1 MNLFDF
7 NERFP
12 DEAACEAYLKL
23 KREEEGI
30 VCSRCHESKHYWT
43 ESLKRWKC
51 ANCGMT
57 ENLMAGTMME
67 KTKVSLKIWFQVVH
81 LMTST
86 KKAFSALEMQRQV
99 ESKFYEPIWY
109 MMQKIRITMGK
120 RDARYKLQGDI
131 EIDDA
136 FFETVDLPKEFILGG
151 EITEAAIEGY
161 ARGGMLTRGRGS
173 ERQSK
178 VLVMVESKPNP
189 KQENPHKKNR
199 ILGFAKMIVM
209 DDLSG
214 TGINYTVKES
224 ISPSSIVISDGYRG
238 FSGLSEIVEQHNA
251 MVVPQKEAHI
261 KLPWVHAVISNAK
274 RNLLGVHHSI
284 GKGFLQNYLNE
295 FVYKL
300 NRRTFESDLFDRMI
314 VAGAHDTWY

>member
-12 DEAACEAYLKL
+12 DEESCIAYLKL

-30 VCSRCHESKHYWT
+30 VCSKCHEAKHQWNDK
-43 ESLKRWKC
+43 LMVWKC
-51 ANCGMT
+51 LNCGAWL
-57 ENLMAGTMME
+57 NLKAGTMME
-67 KTKVSLKIWFQVVH
+67 QTKVSLKIWFQVIH
-81 LMTST
+81 LITST
-86 KKAFSALEMQRQV
+86 KKAFSTLEIQRQV
-99 ESKFYEPIWY
+99 GTKFYEPIWY

-136 FFETVDLPKEFILGG
+136 FFETVDLPKEMLLGG
-151 EITEAAIEGY
+151 EVTEMAIERY
-161 ARGGMLTRGRGS
+161 ARGGSLTRGRGS

-189 KQENPHKKNR
+189 KQTLHYKKDR
-199 ILGFAKMIVM
+199 IMGFAKMIVM
-209 DDLSG
+209 DDLTG
-214 TGINYTVKES
+214 TGINYVVNES

-238 FSGLSEIVEQHNA
+238 YSGLSEIVEQHNA

-261 KLPWVHAVISNAK
+261 KLPWVHSVIGNAK

-314 VAGAHDTWY
+314 VAGAHDVWY

>member
-1 MNLFDF
+1 MDIFEF
-7 NERFP
+7 VKRFST
-12 DEAACEAYLKL
+12 EAACEEYLRE
-23 KREEEGI
+23 KRTEEGI
-30 VCSRCHESKHYWT
+30 VCSNCHQSHHYWLA
-43 ESLKRWKC
+43 SSKQWKC
-51 ANCGMT
+51 VNCGKRT
-57 ENLMAGTMME
+57 TLTAGTMME
-67 KTKVSLKIWFQVVH
+67 SSNMPLTTWFRVIH
-81 LMTST
+81 LMTMT
-86 KKAFSALEMQRQV
+86 KKAFSALEMQKQTG
-99 ESKFYEPIWY
+99 SKFYELIWS

-136 FFETVDLPKEFILGG
+136 FFEIVDLSEKVNEYLK
-151 EITEAAIEGY
+151 
-161 ARGGMLTRGRGS
+161 RGRGS
-173 ERQSK
+173 KKQAK

-189 KQENPHKKNR
+189 KQTNPHKKDR

-214 TGINYTVKES
+214 TGINYTVSQS

-238 FSGLSEIVEQHNA
+238 YSGLNEIVEQHNA

-261 KLPWVHAVISNAK
+261 KLPWVHTVIANSK

-284 GKGFLQNYLNE
+284 GKEFLQNYLNE
-295 FVYKL
+295 FTYKL
-300 NRRTFESDLFDRMI
+300 NRRTFKSDLFDRMI

>member
-12 DEAACEAYLKL
+12 NEAACEAYLKL

-30 VCSRCHESKHYWT
+30 ICSKCHESNYHWYENQKM
-43 ESLKRWKC
+43 WKC
-51 ANCGMT
+51 LNCGT
-57 ENLMAGTMME
+57 WLNLKAGTMME
-67 KTKVSLKIWFQVVH
+67 KTKVSLKIWFQVIH

-86 KKAFSALEMQRQV
+86 KKAFSALEIQRQV
-99 ESKFYEPIWY
+99 ETKFYEPIWY

-120 RDARYKLQGDI
+120 RDALYRLQGDI

-136 FFETVDLPKEFILGG
+136 FFETVDLPKEMILGG
-151 EITEAAIEGY
+151 EITEKDIEVF

-189 KQENPHKKNR
+189 KQVLKYKKDR
-199 ILGFAKMIVM
+199 IMGFAKMIVM
-209 DDLSG
+209 DDLTG
-214 TGINYTVKES
+214 TGINYVVKES
-224 ISPSSIVISDGYRG
+224 ISPSSIVISDGYKG
-238 FSGLSEIVEQHNA
+238 FSGLGEIVEQHNA
-251 MVVPQKEAHI
+251 MVVPQKEAHL

>member
-7 NERFP
+7 NDRFP
-12 DEAACEAYLKL
+12 DEAACEAYLRL

-30 VCSRCHESKHYWT
+30 VCSKCHQSKHYWL
-43 ESLKRWKC
+43 ESMKMWKC
-51 ANCGMT
+51 ANCGT
-57 ENLMAGTMME
+57 RENLKAGTMME
-67 KTKVSLKIWFQVVH
+67 QTKVSLKIWFQVIH

-99 ESKFYEPIWY
+99 GTKFYEPIWY
-109 MMQKIRITMGK
+109 MMQKIRLTMGK

-136 FFETVDLPKEFILGG
+136 FFETVDLPKEMLLGG
-151 EITEAAIEGY
+151 EITEMAIENF
-161 ARGGMLTRGRGS
+161 ARGGSLTRGRGS

-189 KQENPHKKNR
+189 KQQNPHKKDR

-224 ISPSSIVISDGYRG
+224 ISPSSIVISDGYKG
-238 FSGLSEIVEQHNA
+238 FSGLGEIVEQHNA

>member
-1 MNLFDF
+1 MKLFDF

-12 DEAACEAYLKL
+12 DEATCENYLKL
-23 KREEEGI
+23 KREEEGV
-30 VCSRCHESKHYWT
+30 VCPKCHEAKHYWF
-43 ESLKRWKC
+43 EKMKLWKC
-51 ANCGMT
+51 ANCGT
-57 ENLMAGTMME
+57 RTNLKSGTMME
-67 KTKVSLKIWFQVVH
+67 RSHLSLLLWFEVVH

-86 KKAFSALEMQRQV
+86 KKAFSALEIQKQIKF
-99 ESKFYEPIWY
+99 KFYEPIWL
-109 MMQKIRITMGK
+109 MCQKIRITMGK

-136 FFETVDLPKEFILGG
+136 FYEIVDLPEKDILGNVKEETEEFIK
-151 EITEAAIEGY
+151 
-161 ARGGMLTRGRGS
+161 RGRGS
-173 ERQSK
+173 PKQAK

-189 KQENPHKKNR
+189 KQKNPHKKDR

-209 DDLSG
+209 DDL
-214 TGINYTVKES
+214 TGKGIDYTVKES
-224 ISPSSIVISDGYRG
+224 ISPTSLVISDAYRG
-238 FSGLSEIVEQHNA
+238 YSGLSEIVKEHNA

-261 KLPWVHAVISNAK
+261 KLPWVHTIIANSK

-284 GKGFLQNYLNE
+284 GKAFLQNYLNE
-295 FVYKL
+295 FIYKL

>member
-1 MNLFDF
+1 MNLFGF
-7 NERFP
+7 NQRFP
-12 DEAACEAYLKL
+12 DEAACENYLRL

-30 VCSRCHESKHYWT
+30 VCSKCHESKHYWT

-67 KTKVSLKIWFQVVH
+67 KTKVSLKIWFQVIH

-99 ESKFYEPIWY
+99 ETKFYEPIWY

-120 RDARYKLQGDI
+120 RDTRYKLQGDI

-151 EITEAAIEGY
+151 MITEQHFAK
-161 ARGGMLTRGRGS
+161 GGLTRGRGS

-189 KQENPHKKNR
+189 LQTLKYKKDR
-199 ILGFAKMIVM
+199 IMGFAKMIVM
-209 DDLSG
+209 DDLTG
-214 TGINYTVKES
+214 VGINYVVKES
-224 ISPSSIVISDGYRG
+224 ISPSSIVISDGYRSY
-238 FSGLSEIVEQHNA
+238 SGLSEIVEQHNA
-251 MVVPQKEAHI
+251 MVVPAKEAHK
-261 KLPWVHAVISNAK
+261 KLPWVHATISNAK

-300 NRRTFESDLFDRMI
+300 NRRTFDSDLFDRMI

>member
-30 VCSRCHESKHYWT
+30 ICSKCHKSNFHWYENQKM
-43 ESLKRWKC
+43 WKC
-51 ANCGMT
+51 NNCGT
-57 ENLMAGTMME
+57 KENLKAGTMME
-67 KTKVSLKIWFQVVH
+67 QTKVSLKIWFQVIH

-86 KKAFSALEMQRQV
+86 KKAFSALEIQRQV
-99 ESKFYEPIWY
+99 NTKFYEPIWY

-136 FFETVDLPKEFILGG
+136 FFETVDLPKEMLLGG
-151 EITEAAIEGY
+151 IVTELEVEKF

-189 KQENPHKKNR
+189 KQTLKYKKDR
-199 ILGFAKMIVM
+199 IMGFAKMVVM
-209 DDLSG
+209 DDLTG
-214 TGINYTVKES
+214 TGINYVVQES

-238 FSGLSEIVEQHNA
+238 YLGLKEIVEQHNA

-261 KLPWVHAVISNAK
+261 KLPWVHSVIGNAK

>member
-1 MNLFDF
+1 MKRAPIRESSVERKTAETEVRIKLNLDGTGKSEVNSSLPFLDHMLTLWAKHGFFDLH
-7 NERFP
+7 
-12 DEAACEAYLKL
+12 LK
-23 KREEEGI
+23 
-30 VCSRCHESKHYWT
+30 SK
-43 ESLKRWKC
+43 
-51 ANCGMT
+51 
-57 ENLMAGTMME
+57 
-67 KTKVSLKIWFQVVH
+67 
-81 LMTST
+81 
-86 KKAFSALEMQRQV
+86 
-99 ESKFYEPIWY
+99 
-109 MMQKIRITMGK
+109 
-120 RDARYKLQGDI
+120 GDI

-136 FFETVDLPKEFILGG
+136 FFETVDLPKEMLLGG
-151 EITEAAIEGY
+151 IITEREIESF

-178 VLVMVESKPNP
+178 VLVMVESTPNP

-199 ILGFAKMIVM
+199 IMGFAKMIVM

-214 TGINYTVKES
+214 TGINYVVKES
-224 ISPSSIVISDGYRG
+224 MSPSSIVISDGYRG
-238 FSGLSEIVEQHNA
+238 FSGLSEIVEKHNA

>member
-12 DEAACEAYLKL
+12 DEESCEVYLKL

-30 VCSRCHESKHYWT
+30 VCSKCHEAKHYWI
-43 ESLKRWKC
+43 ESLKKWKC

-57 ENLMAGTMME
+57 ENLKAGTMME
-67 KTKVSLKIWFQVVH
+67 KTKVSLKTWFQVIH

-136 FFETVDLPKEFILGG
+136 FFETVDLPKELILGG
-151 EITEAAIEGY
+151 MITEQHFAK
-161 ARGGMLTRGRGS
+161 GGLLRGRGS

-189 KQENPHKKNR
+189 LQTLTYKKDR
-199 ILGFAKMIVM
+199 IMGFAKMIVM
-209 DDLSG
+209 DDLTG
-214 TGINYTVKES
+214 NGINYAVKES

-238 FSGLSEIVEQHNA
+238 YAGLKEIVDQHNA

-261 KLPWVHAVISNAK
+261 KLPWVHSVIGNAK

-295 FVYKL
+295 FIYKL

-314 VAGAHDTWY
+314 VAGAHDVWY